1 MPAPSAAVK
10 TPRRRRA
17 REIALQALY
26 RLDMNPA
33 TSPEEVDRFLAA
45 RLSDRGLE
53 AFARGL
59 VVGVQ
64 ERRQELDALLDSRA
78 DNWRVARMAATDRA
92 ILRIAAHELLTGGV
106 PGPVV
111 ADEAIELAKRYG
123 TEQSSRFVAGLLG
136 RLLGDRSAP
145 SPSPTSPTPS

>member
-1 MPAPSAAVK
+1 MPAPSASVK

-26 RLDMNPA
+26 RLDLNPA

-45 RLSDRGLE
+45 RLSDPGLE

-59 VVGVQ
+59 VAGVQ
-64 ERRQELDALLDSRA
+64 DRRQELDALLDSRA

-92 ILRIAAHELLTGGV
+92 ILRIAAWELLRGDV
-106 PGPVV
+106 PGPVI

-123 TEQSSRFVAGLLG
+123 SEQSSRFVAGLVG
-136 RLLGDRSAP
+136 RLLADRGAA
-145 SPSPTSPTPS
+145 TPAS

>member
-1 MPAPSAAVK
+1 MTAPSAAVK

-26 RLDMNPA
+26 RLDLNPA
-33 TSPEEVDRFLAA
+33 TSPEELDRFLAA
-45 RLSDRGLE
+45 RLSNRGLE

-59 VVGVQ
+59 VAGVQ
-64 ERRQELDALLDSRA
+64 ERRQEIDALLDSRA
-78 DNWRVARMAATDRA
+78 DNWRVSRMAATDRA
-92 ILRIAAHELLTGGV
+92 VLRIAACELLQGGV

-136 RLLGDRSAP
+136 RLLADHDAP
-145 SPSPTSPTPS
+145 RPTPPTP

>member
-1 MPAPSAAVK
+1 MPAPAATVN

-33 TSPEEVDRFLAA
+33 TSSEEVDRFLAA

-53 AFARGL
+53 KFARGL
-59 VVGVQ
+59 VTGVQ

-78 DNWRVARMAATDRA
+78 DHWRVARMAATDRA
-92 ILRIAAHELLTGGV
+92 ILRIAACELLAGGV

-123 TEQSSRFVAGLLG
+123 TDQSSRFVAGLLG
-136 RLLGDRSAP
+136 RLLADRAAP
-145 SPSPTSPTPS
+145 PTPTTPASS

>member
-1 MPAPSAAVK
+1 MPAPSAVVK

-26 RLDMNPA
+26 RLDMNPD

-59 VVGVQ
+59 VNRVQ
-64 ERRQELDALLDSRA
+64 ERRPELDALLDSRA

-92 ILRIAAHELLTGGV
+92 ILRIAACELLEGGV

-123 TEQSSRFVAGLLG
+123 TEASSRFVAGLLG
-136 RLLGDRSAP
+136 RLLADRAATP
-145 SPSPTSPTPS
+145 PTP

>member
-33 TSPEEVDRFLAA
+33 TSPEEVERFLAA

-59 VVGVQ
+59 VAGVQ

-92 ILRIAAHELLTGGV
+92 ILRIAAHELLTGGA

-136 RLLGDRSAP
+136 RLLGDRTTP
-145 SPSPTSPTPS
+145 PPPTST

>member
-1 MPAPSAAVK
+1 MPAPSTAVK

-26 RLDMNPA
+26 RLDLNPD
-33 TSPEEVDRFLAA
+33 TSPEELDRFLAA

-59 VVGVQ
+59 VASVQ
-64 ERRQELDALLDSRA
+64 ERRQELDALLESRA

-92 ILRIAAHELLTGGV
+92 ILRIAACELLEGGA

-111 ADEAIELAKRYG
+111 ANEAIELAKRYG
-123 TEQSSRFVAGLLG
+123 TESSSRFVAGLLG
-136 RLLGDRSAP
+136 RLIADRTATP
-145 SPSPTSPTPS
+145 PMPTTPTPP

>member
-10 TPRRRRA
+10 TPRRRRRA
-17 REIALQALY
+17 REIALQAVY

-33 TSPEEVDRFLAA
+33 TSAEEVDHFLAA

-59 VVGVQ
+59 VAGVQ
-64 ERRQELDALLDSRA
+64 ERRKEIDALLDSRA

-92 ILRIAAHELLTGGV
+92 ILRIAAHELLTGDV

-136 RLLGDRSAP
+136 RLLAERTTP
-145 SPSPTSPTPS
+145 PTPQTP

>member
-26 RLDMNPA
+26 RLDMNPT

-45 RLSDRGLE
+45 RLADRGLE

-59 VVGVQ
+59 VAGVQ
-64 ERRQELDALLDSRA
+64 ERRQDLDALLDSRA

-92 ILRIAAHELLTGGV
+92 ILRIAVHELETGGV

-123 TEQSSRFVAGLLG
+123 TADSSRFVAGLLG
-136 RLLGDRSAP
+136 RLLADRATP
-145 SPSPTSPTPS
+145 PTPSTPPTP